1 MGVATFEWG
10 EGMISVMS
18 KTNRTRLNL
27 EWMQQTIGLYDLPAG
42 VERAMTMTALLYLAH
57 VKDTLGD
64 IGYTLP
70 SPNSPKAELEA
81 YVEWFLEADE
91 SLMQLWDDSIIK
103 ARNQGNDPDLVPS
116 EAVEKNE

>member
-1 MGVATFEWG
+1 MGLATFEWG
-10 EGMISVMS
+10 EGKITVMS

-27 EWMQQTIGLYDLPAG
+27 EWMQQSIGVYDLPAG

-57 VKDTLGD
+57 VKSTSGD
-64 IGYTLP
+64 IGHTLP
-70 SPNSPKAELEA
+70 SPDSPKQKLEA

-91 SLMQLWDDSIIK
+91 TLMQLWDDSIIK

-116 EAVEKNE
+116 EAIEKND